1 MVIKILAFG
10 VLNGIVPEEITF
22 QNQGIDLELFK
33 KYLVE
38 NHPSINQYN
47 YSVAVNHAIVNQN
60 IELKNGDVIALM
72 PPFSGG

>member
-22 QNQGIDLELFK
+22 QNQGVDLELFQAH
-33 KYLVE
+33 LFE
-38 NHPSINQYN
+38 NYPSIIQYDF
-47 YSVAVNHAIVNQN
+47 SIAVNHAIVNHN
-60 IELKNGDVIALM
+60 VELKNGDLIALM